1 MTDDH
6 ETIALARGDG
16 IGPEI
21 MDAVLEILEAAG
33 AGLEF
38 DEIEAGEDVYERG
51 VSAGIAPDAWET
63 IRAHRT
69 IFKAPITTP
78 QGGGYKS
85 LNVTL
90 RKSLSL
96 YANVRPCVAYDPFV
110 GSKFPGMDV
119 TVIREN
125 EEDSYSGIEYRNSGE
140 MVEAL
145 KFISYPGTER
155 ICRFAF
161 EYARKHDRDRVTCM
175 TKDNI
180 LKMSDGLFHEI
191 FEEVAD
197 EYPEIEAQHLIIDI
211 GAARVAANPNEFDVV
226 VAPNLYGDILSDIT
240 AEQSGSVGLVGSA
253 NIGDEFAM
261 FEAIHGSAPDIAGE
275 GIANPSGLLHGAIMM
290 LNHLGKG
297 DVANRVDD
305 AWLKTIEDGVHTPD
319 IYRDGR
325 SQELATTESFTRAV
339 VDRMGEEPQNF
350 DPSDHPQGEEP
361 VRGAIEQRIPPAR
374 REQKKLVGVD
384 IFLEW
389 SDGTPDDLGEQLQEH
404 SGERFELETIANRGM
419 KVWPD
424 GMPETFVVDHWQCRF
439 KTTGGAREFGEVL
452 DLAKKLD
459 EAGLDVVKTDSLF
472 EFDGERAYTLGQ
484 GE

>member
-1 MTDDH
+1 MSDQN

-21 MDAVLEILEAAG
+21 MEAVLEILEAAD
-33 AGLEF
+33 AGLTFE
-38 DEIEAGEDVYERG
+38 EIEAGEDVYERG
-51 VSAGIAPDAWET
+51 VSSGIAPDAWET
-63 IRAHRT
+63 IREHRT

-110 GSKFPGMDV
+110 ASKFPGMDV

-161 EYARKHDRDRVTCM
+161 EYAKKHGRHSVTCM

-180 LKMSDGLFHEI
+180 LKMSDGLFHDI
-191 FEEVAD
+191 FEEVAE
-197 EYPEIEAQHLIIDI
+197 EYPEIEAEHLIIDI
-211 GAARVAANPNEFDVV
+211 GAARVAANPNEFDVL

-275 GIANPSGLLHGAIMM
+275 EIANPSGLLHGAIMM

-297 DVANRVDD
+297 DVASRVNN

-319 IYRDGR
+319 IYKDGR
-325 SQELATTESFTRAV
+325 STKLANTGTFTRAV
-339 VDRMGEEPQNF
+339 VDRMGEKPKKF
-350 DPSDHPQGEEP
+350 DPADHPQGEAP
-361 VRGAIEQRIPPAR
+361 GRGEITQRVPPQR
-374 REQKKLVGVD
+374 TETKELVGVD

-389 SDGTPDDLGEQLQEH
+389 SDGSPDDLAEQLQEQTDDV
-404 SGERFELETIANRGM
+404 FELDTITNRGM

-439 KTTGGAREFGEVL
+439 KSTDGPREFSDVL
-452 DLAKKLD
+452 DLAGRID
-459 EAGLDVVKTDSLF
+459 AAGLEVVKTDSLF
-472 EFDGERAYTLGQ
+472 EFDGERAYTRGQ